1 MVGIYILQHDV
12 PTLLDAPLQRV
23 RPTRAKLQSLL
34 EELMIWYATML
45 NYIMEQQKDP
55 NRIMS
60 QKLSDLN
67 QKEWK
72 ALRRHRK
79 FEAEQLLRQG
89 AHLAKQRDSKKRS
102 YDHMSATEQRVLEE
116 HDCGQLQKRRDDV
129 LVKKPR
135 RTAKSF

>member
-1 MVGIYILQHDV
+1 MMVGMYILQYGV

-23 RPTRAKLQSLL
+23 RPTLAKLQSLL

-45 NYIMEQQKDP
+45 NWIMEQQKDP

-116 HDCGQLQKRRDDV
+116 YDCGQLEKRRDAV

-135 RTAKSF
+135 HTAK

>member
-1 MVGIYILQHDV
+1 MVGIYILQHGV

-23 RPTRAKLQSLL
+23 RPTPAKLQSLL

-45 NYIMEQQKDP
+45 NYIMEQQKEEA
-55 NRIMS
+55 RVIA
-60 QKLSDLN
+60 
-67 QKEWK
+67 E

-116 HDCGQLQKRRDDV
+116 YDCGQLEKRRDAV
-129 LVKKPR
+129 LVKKPQHN
-135 RTAKSF
+135 AK